1 MTLRNTLIIYFLATF
16 LQAGTYGLTFL
27 LPPLFAAFGA
37 DEKDVGTVLIFTTFS
52 TLVTVLY
59 LGQITAFLGRLN
71 AIGLASVLIAVSLF
85 LFGQATSFSP
95 VLFLSGTVLGIGWG
109 LFYVL
114 TPVVLTEIT
123 EKADRIRVFT
133 LLSVFI
139 MAGFGLSPVFGY
151 LLVDAGFDI
160 ALTFTLTA
168 LFCLLSGALFIGL
181 RGAIK
186 RLSHGQIPAISS
198 GLSVAAVRAVF
209 CSRAIRPI
217 IMVGLGASVFAAVTN
232 FQTVYAGQNGLEYAT
247 YFFAY
252 TVTVIVCRVVFA
264 EFLGGRS
271 PYGTISVLL
280 AVMVASI
287 ASLLFLT
294 DGRITYVIGAA
305 LFGVGYGVS
314 YPIVKAMAANDA
326 DPEYLEQ
333 TLQIFGFS
341 YFIGVFGFPFIAG
354 WTITVFGI
362 GTLLIIAIILSAM
375 ECLMALSRYLSDRRS
390 PLIETNT
397 D

>member
-1 MTLRNTLIIYFLATF
+1 MTLRNILIVYFLATF

-37 DEKDVGTVLIFTTFS
+37 DEKDVGTVLIFTTVS

-59 LGQITAFLGRLN
+59 IGHITALLGRLN
-71 AIGLASVLIAVSLF
+71 AIGLASVLIAASLF
-85 LFGQATSFSP
+85 LFGQATGFGP
-95 VLFLSGTVLGIGWG
+95 VLFLAGTILGVGWG
-109 LFYVL
+109 LFYIL
-114 TPVVLTEIT
+114 TPIVLTEIT

-160 ALTFTLTA
+160 GLTFTLTA
-168 LFCLLSGALFIGL
+168 LFCLVSGALFMGL
-181 RGAIK
+181 RDAVK
-186 RLSHGQIPAISS
+186 RLSHGQVPAISS
-198 GLSVAAVRAVF
+198 GLSMVAVRAVF

-232 FQTVYAGQNGLEYAT
+232 FQTVYAAQNGLEYAT

-264 EFLGGRS
+264 EFLGGRA
-271 PYGTISVLL
+271 PYGTISILL
-280 AVMVASI
+280 AVMVASV

-294 DGRITYVIGAA
+294 DGRITYIIGAV

-326 DPEYLEQ
+326 EPEYLEQ

-354 WTITVFGI
+354 WTITEFGI
-362 GTLLIIAIILSAM
+362 GTLLVIAIVLSAT
-375 ECLMALSRYLSDRRS
+375 ECLLALHRYLGDSH
-390 PLIETNT
+390 
-397 D
+397 